1 MNPNPN
7 FAGDPRR
14 ALRCV
19 LAPLVLIGSGC
30 SPRPVDTEWL
40 GTVDT
45 LSNGAVRI
53 RNAEVGLWD
62 SASAWTMEFE
72 TRIGSSADG
81 PGAFGFVRDFDA
93 DPSGRIYV
101 LDGQANEIRV
111 FSRDGDFLRSFGR
124 TGEGP
129 GEFQRAAGIVVRLN
143 GTTMV
148 ADPMH
153 GRYTLFDSTGT
164 VLSVA
169 SPGIVISSWYLVFP
183 WPGTIDSLGH
193 VYDLTNTS
201 DGLRLLRFGI
211 ESSVSRVRDTIA
223 VPALRSTELLLKDG
237 QGRVRASMPA
247 PYATQ
252 MLTYVDAAGF
262 LWLGDNSEYR
272 IVKRRFTGDTVQII
286 QRAFRPEPV
295 TRADI
300 DSAMAPAA
308 TFLANGGATDGPPI
322 PEHKPAY
329 RWFIVDDQGY
339 LWVSSSERRNSIGT
353 VLDVFDPTGRYLGGV
368 DTGLQIDDT
377 NPPVIRN
384 NRLYATVSDEQDV
397 QYVVSVRIVGR

>member
-1 MNPNPN
+1 
-7 FAGDPRR
+7 
-14 ALRCV
+14 
-19 LAPLVLIGSGC
+19 
-30 SPRPVDTEWL
+30 
-40 GTVDT
+40 
-45 LSNGAVRI
+45 
-53 RNAEVGLWD
+53 
-62 SASAWTMEFE
+62 MEFE

-81 PGAFGFVRDFDA
+81 PGAFGFIRDFDA
-93 DPSGRIYV
+93 DPSGRIHV

-129 GEFQRAAGIVVRLN
+129 GEFQRAAGIVVRSN
-143 GTTMV
+143 GTTIV
-148 ADPMH
+148 ADPML
-153 GRYTLFDSTGT
+153 GRYTLFDSTGV

-169 SPGIVISSWYLVFP
+169 SPGILISSWYLVFP

-193 VYDLTNTS
+193 VYDFTNTS

-223 VPALRSTELLLKDG
+223 VPALGSTELLLKDG

-252 MLTYVDAAGF
+252 MLTYVDPAGF
-262 LWLGDNSEYR
+262 LWLGDNREYR

-286 QRAFRPEPV
+286 QRPFRPELI
-295 TRADI
+295 TQADI

-308 TFLANGGATDGPPI
+308 TFLANGGETDGPPI

-339 LWVSSSERRNSIGT
+339 LWVSSFERRNSIGT

-377 NPPVIRN
+377 NPPVIHN
-384 NRLYATVSDEQDV
+384 NRLYATVTDEQDV
-397 QYVVSVRIVGR
+397 QYVVAVRIVGR